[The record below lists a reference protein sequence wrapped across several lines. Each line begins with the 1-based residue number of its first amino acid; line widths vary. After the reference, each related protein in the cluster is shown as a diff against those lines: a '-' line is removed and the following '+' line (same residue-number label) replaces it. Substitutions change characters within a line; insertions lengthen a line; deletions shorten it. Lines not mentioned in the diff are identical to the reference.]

1 MSKNFEISRRNL
13 LGTGAATVGAS
24 ALGWPQMALAA
35 TDINYIHHFTS
46 QTEMGGLAEIMK
58 QFGAANSEINV
69 TQENIPNAEY
79 MAKFSSAVISN
90 SRADTAMVN
99 EDRISDMVAMDGLI
113 DITDRVD
120 SWGKKSFFS
129 DVCWDGATINGKTW
143 GVPAFSFVY
152 WQYCRT
158 DWLDEAGIDKAPAT
172 FDEFVEAAIAI
183 TDPSKGRYGFG
194 LRGGGGGHSM
204 LLDVLDSYKAL
215 IYEDGG
221 AEFDIPQAVK
231 AVKFYSD
238 LYTKYKV
245 CQPSAPSDSY
255 RQIMEGFRTGQTGM
269 VWHHTGS
276 LTEITSALTTDQFG
290 TSLRPAGP
298 DAHIARVSYLYNG
311 VMSDRNEQASWD
323 WISQWGEVDSAIAL
337 LQATGY
343 FPATSEV
350 ASDPRVTENPL
361 YKAASDTLA
370 IGVPSPKIVGFDG
383 WSRNSMLQ
391 NFQKVLVGDSTP
403 QEAVDEMARTLARE
417 TG

>member
-1 MSKNFEISRRNL
+1 MSKQFEISRRNL
-13 LGTGAATVGAS
+13 LGVSAAALGAS
-24 ALGWPQMALAA
+24 ALGWPQRALAA

-46 QTEMGGLAEIMK
+46 QTEMAGLAEIMQ
-58 QFGAANSEINV
+58 QFQSANPEINV

-99 EDRISDMVAMDGLI
+99 EDRISDMVAMKGLI
-113 DITDRVD
+113 DVTDRVNGWD
-120 SWGKKSFFS
+120 KKPFYS
-129 DVCWDGATINGKTW
+129 DVCWDGATIDGKIW

-152 WQYCRT
+152 WQYYRK
-158 DWLDEAGIDKAPAT
+158 DWLEEAGIDKAPST
-172 FDEFVEAAIAI
+172 FEEFIETAIKI

-204 LLDVLDSYKAL
+204 LLDVFDSYNAL
-215 IYEDGG
+215 VYEDGG
-221 AEFDIPQAVK
+221 AEMDIPQAVK
-231 AVKFYSD
+231 ALTFYSD

-276 LTEITSALTTDQFG
+276 LTEITGALTTDQFG
-290 TSLRPAGP
+290 TSVRPAGP
-298 DAHIARVSYLYNG
+298 EALIARVSYLYNG
-311 VMSDRNEQASWD
+311 LMSDRSMDPSWD
-323 WISQWGEVDSAIAL
+323 WIAQWGDVDSAVAL
-337 LQATGY
+337 LLATGY

-350 ASDPRVTENPL
+350 SSDPRVTENPL
-361 YKAASDTLA
+361 YKAAIDTLA
-370 IGVPSPKIVGFDG
+370 VGVPSPKIVGFDG
-383 WSRNSMLQ
+383 WSRNSMMSE
-391 NFQKVLVGDSTP
+391 FQKVLVGAATA
-403 QEAVDEMARTLARE
+403 QEAIDEMARTLERE

>member
-1 MSKNFEISRRNL
+1 MSNTLDSSRRRL
-13 LGTGAATVGAS
+13 LGAGVAAA
-24 ALGWPQMALAA
+24 ALGTLRWPQSAFAA

-46 QTEMGGLAEIMK
+46 QTEMTGLSEIMS
-58 QFGAANSEINV
+58 QFQADHPDITV

-99 EDRISDMVAMDGLI
+99 EDRITDMVAMNGLV
-113 DITDRVD
+113 DISDRVNNWD
-120 SWGKKSFFS
+120 KQKYYS
-129 DVCWDGATINGKTW
+129 DVCWNGATIDDKIW

-152 WQYCRT
+152 WQYYRK
-158 DWLDEAGIDKAPAT
+158 DWLEEAGIDKPPAT
-172 FDEFVEAAIAI
+172 FDEFVEAAVKM

-204 LLDVLDSYKAL
+204 LLDVFDSYDAL
-215 IYEDGG
+215 VYEDGG
-221 AEFDIPQAVK
+221 AEMNIGQAVK
-231 AVKFYSD
+231 ALTFYSD

-290 TSLRPAGP
+290 TSMRPAGP
-298 DAHIARVSYLYNG
+298 EALIARVSYLYNG
-311 VMSDRNEQASWD
+311 LMSDRNLDAGWD
-323 WISQWGEVDSAIAL
+323 WIAQWGSVDSAIAL

-343 FPATSEV
+343 FPATSE
-350 ASDPRVTENPL
+350 ASSDPRITENPL
-361 YKAASDTLA
+361 YTAATDTLA
-370 IGVPSPKIVGFDG
+370 VGVPSPKIVGFDG
-383 WSRNSMLQ
+383 WSRNSMMSE
-391 NFQKVLVGDSTP
+391 FQKVLVGDATP
-403 QEAVDEMARTLARE
+403 QKAIDEMARTLKRE